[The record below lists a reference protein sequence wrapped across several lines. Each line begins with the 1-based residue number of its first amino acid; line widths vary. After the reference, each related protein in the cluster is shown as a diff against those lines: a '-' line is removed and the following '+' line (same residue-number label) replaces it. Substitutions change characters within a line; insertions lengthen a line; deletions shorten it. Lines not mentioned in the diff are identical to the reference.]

1 MWKLVDWPAGEDQ
14 VTMLDSYQVERLRE
28 HLSDRFTPEELIELL
43 GVTTEQVFD
52 RFLEECLELNL
63 EDL

>member
-1 MWKLVDWPAGEDQ
+1 
-14 VTMLDSYQVERLRE
+14 MLDSYQVERLRE